1 MLVPQQV
8 VDDVDDVVADDVVD
22 VDVVVKDDAEPTPPL
37 PTPTSTPPPPQ
48 ELPSTSQVAPTPPP
62 SPIVQPSSPLPQQ
75 QPSQPSHTTTIS
87 MELLNNLLETCTA
100 LTWRVENLEQDKMA
114 QALEITKLKQ
124 KVRRLG
130 KNNKLKVSGLKRLKK
145 VGTAQKV
152 ESSVNTIMDDQEDAS
167 KQVG

>member
-8 VDDVDDVVADDVVD
+8 VDDVDDVVTDDVVD
-22 VDVVVKDDAEPTPPL
+22 VVAEDDVEPTPSL

-87 MELLNNLLETCTA
+87 MELLNNLLETWGIISLIDADKDVT
-100 LTWRVENLEQDKMA
+100 LEEVDAAKDKDA
-114 QALEITKLKQ
+114 
-124 KVRRLG
+124 KV
-130 KNNKLKVSGLKRLKK
+130 
-145 VGTAQKV
+145 A
-152 ESSVNTIMDDQEDAS
+152 EDADVQGRLEES
-167 KQVG
+167 QAQVYHIDLEHADKVLSM